1 MSKLTKHQR
10 IVAAQKNCRIT
21 VAVACLYEAVER
33 LWQAQGVLTRKEK
46 LQAERVMNW
55 TQKVIAQI
63 GIDTKKSTG
72 TKHDF
77 NRIANIILAKREHYI
92 SAGDITPIHGCMDIF
107 AMAQVVTD
115 LQIIG
120 GFKSREWTYLVK
132 TTNTFTD
139 MLHADLHETNA
150 AEVACNCALDIF
162 DTICPEYKSKFI
174 PSKKVELCAA

>member
-1 MSKLTKHQR
+1 MSSRTKHQR
-10 IVAAQKNCRIT
+10 IAIAQKNCRIT

-63 GIDTKKSTG
+63 GIDTKKSAG
-72 TKHDF
+72 IRNNF
-77 NRIANIILAKREHYI
+77 NRIANIILAKREQHI
-92 SAGDITPIHGCMDIF
+92 SSGEITAIQGCMDIF

-115 LQIIG
+115 LKIVD
-120 GFKSREWTYLVK
+120 GFKSREWTYLLK

-139 MLHADLHETNA
+139 TLYADLHETDA
-150 AEVACNCALDIF
+150 AEIACNCALDIF
-162 DTICPEYKSKFI
+162 DTICPEWN
-174 PSKKVELCAA
+174 AAKLKEAA